1 MLERLLD
8 FSHLTPQGN
17 YQALLRLLSF
27 SRQVVP
33 LCDPMDCIT
42 SGFPVPHYLPEFAQ
56 VYVHW
61 ISDATQPFHP
71 LLRLLPKYIL
81 TTSSQA
87 PTPCTPLPR
96 LSHHLSPEPL
106 EWPPN
111 QSVTLSD
118 CHIPLNPHPLTEWP
132 IQNEDLTLS
141 ISYLKRD
148 WHIYSIDIMCKTEN

>member
-56 VYVHW
+56 VYVH
-61 ISDATQPFHP
+61 
-71 LLRLLPKYIL
+71 
-81 TTSSQA
+81 
-87 PTPCTPLPR
+87 
-96 LSHHLSPEPL
+96 
-106 EWPPN
+106 
-111 QSVTLSD
+111 
-118 CHIPLNPHPLTEWP
+118 
-132 IQNEDLTLS
+132 
-141 ISYLKRD
+141 
-148 WHIYSIDIMCKTEN
+148 